1 MNIKSSEI
9 KLKNIFGDL
18 TGGVL
23 GAVIALP
30 QALAFGVAIGTGASS
45 GLWGAI
51 ILCFTVGLLGCN
63 QPLLSGPT
71 GPAAIVCASALTVLN
86 GSTQSLFAVIFLAGL
101 FQIILSRTNLTQI
114 VKYVPYPVKIG
125 RAHV

>member
-18 TGGVL
+18 TGGAL

-51 ILCFTVGLLGCN
+51 ILCFIAGILGTKI
-63 QPLLSGPT
+63 PMISGPT
-71 GPAAIVCASALTVLN
+71 WIPTTPSMLR
-86 GSTQSLFAVIFLAGL
+86 STCLYS
-101 FQIILSRTNLTQI
+101 
-114 VKYVPYPVKIG
+114 
-125 RAHV
+125 